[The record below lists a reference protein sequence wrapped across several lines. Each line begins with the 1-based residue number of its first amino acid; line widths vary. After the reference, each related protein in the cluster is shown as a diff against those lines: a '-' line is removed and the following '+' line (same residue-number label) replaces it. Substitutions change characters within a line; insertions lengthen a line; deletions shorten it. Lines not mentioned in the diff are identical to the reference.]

1 MKRGFAHLLT
11 RMYPRR
17 WRERY
22 GEEFED
28 FLIEG
33 RGDLRTWVDV
43 IRAAVEERVHPT
55 HIDPTQG
62 GVMSEVRTTSFGTVV
77 RQPSA
82 LIPLMMAL
90 TALAVV
96 MIHIGVYGAAQRG
109 G

>member
-1 MKRGFAHLLT
+1 M

-43 IRAAVEERVHPT
+43 IRAAVGEHVHPIHMTRIRRRDERSADDKFWNGGEAAERVGSP
-55 HIDPTQG
+55 
-62 GVMSEVRTTSFGTVV
+62 
-77 RQPSA
+77 
-82 LIPLMMAL
+82 
-90 TALAVV
+90 
-96 MIHIGVYGAAQRG
+96 
-109 G
+109 